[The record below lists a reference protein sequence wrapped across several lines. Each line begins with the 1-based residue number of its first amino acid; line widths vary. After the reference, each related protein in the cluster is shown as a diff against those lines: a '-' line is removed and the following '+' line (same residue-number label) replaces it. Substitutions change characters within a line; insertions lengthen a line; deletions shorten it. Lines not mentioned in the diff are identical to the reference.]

1 MSRATDAWGAM
12 TTAMIDVDPA
22 CKNDDRFTSDD
33 QLISELAPIC
43 RACPLVDLCRTFA
56 ELERPKAGTWAGKRY
71 RQNNT
76 KANTTEWGTL

>member
-1 MSRATDAWGAM
+1 MSRTSEAWAAM
-12 TTAMIDVDPA
+12 TTAMIDTAPA
-22 CKNDDRFTSDD
+22 CQGDDRFTDD
-33 QLISELAPIC
+33 EQAISELAPIC
-43 RACPLVDLCRTFA
+43 RGCPLFDLCATFA